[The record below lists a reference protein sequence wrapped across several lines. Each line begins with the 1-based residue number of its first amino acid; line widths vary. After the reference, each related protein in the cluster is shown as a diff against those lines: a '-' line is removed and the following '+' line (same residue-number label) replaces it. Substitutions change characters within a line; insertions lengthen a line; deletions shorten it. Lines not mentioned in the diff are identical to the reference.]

1 MLARRAVEQFAPI
14 TSWLPACS
22 WKTARKDIVAGIA
35 IAGLLIP
42 EGMAYAGIAG
52 VPPQMG
58 LYAACV
64 GMFVYAIF
72 GTSRQLAVTSTSS
85 SAAML
90 AALVAPIALADS
102 ARYIMLVS
110 AAAIAAGCLFLLAGV
125 LRLGAV
131 SEFISKPV
139 LKGFVFGLAL
149 TIIVKQAHKL
159 LGIPGGQGNFF
170 HQSWHVLASIADVNP
185 WTLGVGAGALLIM
198 FSLGSLAPR
207 VPSVLVV
214 LVLGILS
221 FSWFGLERHGVEVV
235 GTIRAGMPTLS
246 WPRVGEDELADVFI
260 GAIGIVLV
268 LIAEA
273 LAAGRTFAAKNNYEI
288 VPNQE
293 LRALGMANLV
303 SGLFGGMIVGG
314 GMSGTAA
321 NDAAGARTHLST
333 IAASLFVGLT
343 LAFLLPMFRHLPEAV
358 LGAIVV
364 HAVMHLADID
374 TLKYYA
380 KLRTGS
386 VWIALAALLG
396 VLQMGILRGLIFA
409 VGLTLIALMHKLSS
423 PQDSVLGR
431 LPGSTA
437 FVDVARY
444 SEAEQVPGL
453 LIFRPNGLLFFAN
466 ANRVQNRLRELVKG
480 SGTSLRAV
488 VVNLEA
494 SPEIDVTCLEMLR
507 RLRDELQESGIHLYF
522 SRVADPVRDL
532 FDRSGFLE
540 ELDGRLFRGVN
551 AAVAAFLDSLQPLTR
566 ARSA

>member
-1 MLARRAVEQFAPI
+1 
-14 TSWLPACS
+14 
-22 WKTARKDIVAGIA
+22 
-35 IAGLLIP
+35 
-42 EGMAYAGIAG
+42 
-52 VPPQMG
+52 
-58 LYAACV
+58 
-64 GMFVYAIF
+64 
-72 GTSRQLAVTSTSS
+72 
-85 SAAML
+85 
-90 AALVAPIALADS
+90 
-102 ARYIMLVS
+102 
-110 AAAIAAGCLFLLAGV
+110 
-125 LRLGAV
+125 
-131 SEFISKPV
+131 
-139 LKGFVFGLAL
+139 
-149 TIIVKQAHKL
+149 
-159 LGIPGGQGNFF
+159 
-170 HQSWHVLASIADVNP
+170 
-185 WTLGVGAGALLIM
+185 
-198 FSLGSLAPR
+198 
-207 VPSVLVV
+207 
-214 LVLGILS
+214 
-221 FSWFGLERHGVEVV
+221 
-235 GTIRAGMPTLS
+235 
-246 WPRVGEDELADVFI
+246 VGEDELADVFI
-260 GAIGIVLV
+260 GTIGIVLV
-268 LIAEA
+268 LMAEA
-273 LAAGRTFAAKNNYEI
+273 IAAGRTFAAKNNYEI
-288 VPNQE
+288 APNQE

-321 NDAAGARTHLST
+321 NDAAGARTQLST
-333 IAASLFVGLT
+333 ITASLFVGLT

-364 HAVMHLADID
+364 HAVMHLVDIG

-386 VWIALAALLG
+386 IWVALAALIG
-396 VLQMGILRGLIFA
+396 VLQMGILRGLILA

-431 LPGSTA
+431 LPGSKT

-466 ANRVQNRLRELVKG
+466 ANRVHNRLRELVKR

-494 SPEIDVTCLEMLR
+494 SPEIDVTSLEMLR
-507 RLRDELQESGIHLYF
+507 RLRDELQKSGIHLYF

-532 FDRSGFLE
+532 FDRSGFSE